1 MTLKFDPYAFEHTTI
16 DSVPVL
22 YKKIETAPCIHIRL
36 VFNFGAFHDEI
47 GKEGTAHFLEHMLL
61 KGSSLFSTKK
71 DTQEFGKKYMLNTLN
86 AATGFFSMWLSGKTL
101 PENYEKAIEG
111 LFDMILTS
119 KLTQDDF
126 DEEKSVIIQEAWG
139 RYKNEKYLKYVKELI
154 NNNDTIP
161 DRKRIL
167 SPLGWPETIEKMTR
181 EDILDSYNKH
191 IVKENFSII
200 VVGNIDNAHIDTL
213 EKYIKQLKSGEK
225 SREVYIPEKILTDKI
240 AVFRNKRVDIGMED
254 KNQVGLEVCIT
265 FPRPV
270 KDQELEKRQSTSVQ
284 IMAGLLQEILH
295 ERFRLDNSWCY
306 SISASLSM
314 QKDSSYLYIYSDINK
329 DKETEGLKIANEI
342 LEDFKGDKYKEKFE
356 DSKKMQ
362 IDRFV
367 SAENLSYD
375 ITDTAL
381 WSYSK
386 YSKVYSLEETL
397 PYLEQVT
404 FEDLKKFAVENFVKE
419 KIFTEIL
426 LPSDSE

>member
-1 MTLKFDPYAFEHTTI
+1 MTLKFDPYAFEHTII
-16 DSVPVL
+16 DNVPVL
-22 YKKIETAPCIHIRL
+22 FKKIETAPCIHIRL

-47 GKEGTAHFLEHMLL
+47 GKEGVAHFLEHMLL
-61 KGSSLFSTKK
+61 KGSSSFSTKK
-71 DTQEFGKKYMLNTLN
+71 DTQEFSKKYMLNTLN

-101 PENYEKAIEG
+101 PENYEKVMDG
-111 LFDMILTS
+111 LFDMILTA
-119 KLTQDDF
+119 KLTQNDF

-139 RYKNEKYLKYVKELI
+139 RYKNDKYLKYVKELI

-167 SPLGWPETIEKMTR
+167 SPLGWPDTIEKMTR
-181 EDILDSYNKH
+181 DDILDSYNKH

-200 VVGNIDNAHIDTL
+200 VVGNIDNKHIDIL
-213 EKYIKQLKSGEK
+213 EKYIIQLKSGKK
-225 SREVYIPEKILTDKI
+225 SREVYIPEKILNDKV
-240 AVFRNKRVDIGMED
+240 AVFRNKRVDIGLED
-254 KNQVGLEVCIT
+254 KNQVGLELCVT

-270 KDQELEKRQSTSVQ
+270 SDPELEKKQSASVQ
-284 IMAGLLQEILH
+284 ILRGLLEEILH

-329 DKETEGLKIANEI
+329 DKELEGLKIANEI
-342 LEDFKGDKYKEKFE
+342 FEDFKNDKYKEKFE

-381 WSYSK
+381 WGYSK
-386 YSKVYSLEETL
+386 YNRVHSLEEIL
-397 PYLEQVT
+397 PYLEQVA
-404 FEDLKKFAVENFVKE
+404 FEDIKNFATENFVPE

-426 LPSDSE
+426 LPSGE